1 MNAQSPILQIYCAAL
16 STHPPANPVQ
26 GLPRLQAI
34 ITHAKWRGNPVTG
47 WENQGL
53 ASTCWTMQ
61 PSALLCRSQWL
72 AGPPGKREAM
82 GLSAAKCES
91 REECLG
97 GGWWFTWPA
106 SRHYNQQRP
115 WARLACP
122 RVTQAAGLFCRP
134 LQRSQSVSLRS
145 TTLHLLFLSEG
156 ATGKLLQQ
164 LFSLMAKSTHAL
176 FFALISPL
184 LRTGSAGS
192 CSPSLRHFAL
202 AGKRVPQLGCH
213 AGQALALPGPP
224 RRGERRVIAVQACS
238 RGKLWWGEVAAKPGS
253 SQNRRMSLSSSDY
266 LKKRR

>member
-1 MNAQSPILQIYCAAL
+1 MARQPCDWLRKPRFGEHVLNGAAWATAAL
-16 STHPPANPVQ
+16 CSLVQ
-26 GLPRLQAI
+26 LQ
-34 ITHAKWRGNPVTG
+34 R
-47 WENQGL
+47 
-53 ASTCWTMQ
+53 
-61 PSALLCRSQWL
+61 L
-72 AGPPGKREAM
+72 AGPPGWGKPRAVPPSG

-106 SRHYNQQRP
+106 SRHYNRQRP

-122 RVTQAAGLFCRP
+122 HVTQAAGLFCRP

-156 ATGKLLQQ
+156 AIGKLLQQ
-164 LFSLMAKSTHAL
+164 LFSLVAKSTRAL

-192 CSPSLRHFAL
+192 CSASLHRFAL
-202 AGKRVPQLGCH
+202 AGKRVPQLGCR

-224 RRGERRVIAVQACS
+224 RRGERRAITAQACS
-238 RGKLWWGEVAAKPGS
+238 RGKLWRGEVAAQPGS
-253 SQNRRMSLSSSDY
+253 SQNRGTSLSSSNY
-266 LKKRR
+266 LKKRH